1 MMGKVETLTGAD
13 QLLDRSVMAIG
24 GTQITL
30 GTIIAAVVILVLAI
44 FASWVVHL
52 VVGRAQ
58 KRVGD
63 AHIPLIYIGGQIARY
78 IIVFAGISIAI
89 STLGVDLSALSLFA
103 GALGVGIG
111 LGLQDIVKNFV
122 CGIILLFDRSIEVG
136 DYIELED
143 GSAGAVVS
151 IGPRAT
157 TLVTTDNVDVMV
169 PNANLLNGKL
179 TNWTRNRATRR
190 VHVPFSVAYGSDKEK
205 VREAAIEA
213 ARSVPFS
220 MPDDGSHKTQVW
232 LTKFGDSSLDFE
244 LVVWPT
250 LDAVKRPGSMM
261 AAYCWALDDALRKYG
276 IEIPF
281 PQRDVRV
288 RSFFGAEGEE
298 AMRAFNNGNGSVVV
312 DRPDAQTSE
321 PSAAPN
327 DAAEDIVREG

>member
-1 MMGKVETLTGAD
+1 MGKVETLTGAD

-143 GSAGAVVS
+143 GSAGLVEAMGDRFITRILAQKDVRQVERK
-151 IGPRAT
+151 GECDLVLRLADFTLPRLTLTFAEPKAALKAAT
-157 TLVTTDNVDVMV
+157 
-169 PNANLLNGKL
+169 
-179 TNWTRNRATRR
+179 
-190 VHVPFSVAYGSDKEK
+190 
-205 VREAAIEA
+205 
-213 ARSVPFS
+213 
-220 MPDDGSHKTQVW
+220 W
-232 LTKFGDSSLDFE
+232 LTGNQ
-244 LVVWPT
+244 
-250 LDAVKRPGSMM
+250 DA
-261 AAYCWALDDALRKYG
+261 
-276 IEIPF
+276 
-281 PQRDVRV
+281 
-288 RSFFGAEGEE
+288 
-298 AMRAFNNGNGSVVV
+298 
-312 DRPDAQTSE
+312 
-321 PSAAPN
+321 
-327 DAAEDIVREG
+327 